1 MRSFRD
7 LDVYQEG
14 YRLALTVHKLTQAF
28 PEHERYEVGSQ
39 LRRSAVSIPANIA
52 EGYGG
57 SEAEFKRF
65 LRIALG
71 SSNEVIVYLDM
82 VNDLGYAETRA
93 LREAYD
99 ILGKRIYRLAESWKS
114 HF

>member
-1 MRSFRD
+1 MRSYRD

-14 YRLALTVHKLTQAF
+14 YRLALTVHKLTQTF
-28 PEHERYEVGSQ
+28 PESERYEVGSQ

-71 SSNEVIVYLDM
+71 SSNEVMVYLDL
-82 VNDLGYAETRA
+82 VNDLGYAETSA

-99 ILGKRIYRLAESWKS
+99 ILGKRIYRLAENWKS